1 MPLEFRDLK
10 GILSP
15 EQISKNPQDLLEYG
29 NDWLKQWKGQASA
42 VLFPKS
48 TEDVVH
54 IVHWARKHKYK
65 LIPSG
70 GRTGLSG
77 GAAAVQ
83 KEIVVSFDKMNRI
96 LEFDPWDQTVCVE
109 AGCITQNLQEF
120 AKDKGLFFPI
130 SFASQGS
137 SQIGGNIATNV
148 GGVHVLRYG
157 TMRQRVLGLELVTGS
172 GDLLNL
178 GKGLVKNAVGY
189 DLKDLFI
196 GSEGTL
202 AFVTKAILSLIP
214 PPDKT
219 QVFLIALE
227 QPDNLLVLFKKFKEK
242 IQPLAFE
249 FWTDEALKYVLS
261 HGSLEF
267 PLSQRSPF
275 YILVE
280 IEDRDKE
287 TALSVFEKAFEQG
300 IVRDGVLSQSS
311 TQAENIWKL
320 RENISESISSHQP
333 YKNDISV
340 RTSKMTSFL
349 KELNEL
355 LKKHYPDFEN
365 IIFGHLGDGN
375 LHINI
380 LKPKEWG
387 REDFIKKCEQVNDIL
402 FGLVKK
408 YQGAISA
415 EHGVGLLKKP
425 YLKYSCSKEELNIM
439 KGLKKLF
446 DPDNILNPGKIFNYP

>member
-1 MPLEFRDLK
+1 MELKDLEDV
-10 GILSP
+10 LSP
-15 EQISKNPQDLLEYG
+15 EQISKNPQNLLEYG
-29 NDWLKQWKGQASA
+29 NDWLKQWRGQASA

-54 IVHWARKHKYK
+54 IVHWARRHKCK

-77 GAAAVQ
+77 GAVAIQ
-83 KEIVVSFDKMNRI
+83 KEVVVSFDKMNRI
-96 LEFDPWDQTVCVE
+96 LEFDPWGQTILVE

-120 AKDKGLFFPI
+120 AKSKGLFFPI

-157 TMRQRVLGLELVTGS
+157 SMRQRVLGLELVTGS
-172 GDLLNL
+172 GELLNL

-202 AFVTKAILSLIP
+202 AFVTKAVLSLIP

-219 QVFLIALE
+219 QVFLMALD
-227 QPDNLLVLFKKFKEK
+227 QLDNLLVLFKEFKEK
-242 IQPLAFE
+242 IQPMAFE
-249 FWTDEALKYVLS
+249 FWTDEALKYVLP

-267 PLSQRSPF
+267 PLSQRSSF

-287 TALSVFEKAFEQG
+287 TAFSVFEKAFEQG
-300 IVRDGVLSQSS
+300 IVQDGVLSQNSA
-311 TQAENIWKL
+311 QAENIWKL

-333 YKNDISV
+333 YKNDICV

-365 IIFGHLGDGN
+365 IVFGHLGDGN

-380 LKPKEWG
+380 LKPKNWK
-387 REDFIKKCEQVNDIL
+387 REDFIKRCEQVNEVL

-408 YQGAISA
+408 YQGSISA

-425 YLKYSCSKEELNIM
+425 YLKYSCSKEELEIM

-446 DPDNILNPGKIFNYP
+446 DPDNILNPGKIFDNP

>member
-1 MPLEFRDLK
+1 LELEDLE
-10 GILSP
+10 GVLSP
-15 EQISKNPQDLLEYG
+15 EQISKNPQNLLEYG
-29 NDWLKQWKGQASA
+29 NDWLKQWEGQASA

-48 TEDVVH
+48 AKEVVH

-77 GAAAVQ
+77 GAVAIQ
-83 KEIVVSFDKMNRI
+83 KEVVISFDKMNRI
-96 LEFDPWDQTVCVE
+96 LEFDPWDQTVLVE
-109 AGCITQNLQEF
+109 AGCITQNLQDF
-120 AKDKGLFFPI
+120 AKSKGLFFPI
-130 SFASQGS
+130 CFASQGS
-137 SQIGGNIATNV
+137 SQVGGNIATNV

-157 TMRQRVLGLELVTGS
+157 NMRQRVLGLELVTGS
-172 GDLLNL
+172 GELLNL

-219 QVFLIALE
+219 QVFLMALD
-227 QPDNLLVLFKKFKEK
+227 QPDDLLVLFKKFKEK
-242 IQPLAFE
+242 FQPLAFE

-267 PLSQRSPF
+267 PLSQRSSF
-275 YILVE
+275 YILIE
-280 IEDRDKE
+280 IEGRDKE
-287 TALSVFEKAFEQG
+287 TALSVFEKVFEQG
-300 IVRDGVLSQSS
+300 VVQDGVLSQSS
-311 TQAENIWKL
+311 VQAENIWRL
-320 RENISESISSHQP
+320 RENISESISSRQP
-333 YKNDISV
+333 YKNDICV
-340 RTSKMTSFL
+340 RTSKITNFL
-349 KELNEL
+349 KDLDEL

-380 LKPKEWG
+380 LKPEKWEK
-387 REDFIKKCEQVNDIL
+387 EDFIKKCEQVNEVL

-408 YQGAISA
+408 YQGSISA

-425 YLKYSCSKEELNIM
+425 YLKYSCSKEELSLM

-446 DPDNILNPGKIFNYP
+446 DPDNILNPGKIFDFDR